1 MNPALPAAMIL
12 AQEASG
18 PLSAFLHSLFLP
30 MRKSPNSPDAY
41 PWSKK
46 PGLFYAIAG
55 IPWQIAFWFTMRI
68 KTHGLEHAEQ
78 PGGALIAISHL
89 SHLDPVV
96 VSSLV
101 KRKISWVSRKEFYQY
116 RLMRMFLQ
124 HGGAFQVDRQG
135 SALPTI
141 REGLKR
147 LRTGEMVGIFP
158 EGEVVSGADSMFYG
172 AKIKRGVCLLS
183 AHSGCP
189 IIPVVVLGS
198 NRLTELGPWLPAKR
212 GKLWVYVGKPIAA
225 QPNGKGRAGRASFAM
240 EVERSFRDL
249 YAEACDHFGLPR
261 NIAPSSAKADHVLDK
276 LPPQKE
282 ETAA

>member
-1 MNPALPAAMIL
+1 
-12 AQEASG
+12 
-18 PLSAFLHSLFLP
+18 
-30 MRKSPNSPDAY
+30 MRKPPNSPDAY

-46 PGLFYAIAG
+46 PGLFYTIAG

-68 KTHGLEHAEQ
+68 KTHGLENVEQ
-78 PGGALIAISHL
+78 PGGALLAISHL

-101 KRKISWVSRKEFYQY
+101 KRKISWVSRKEFYQC
-116 RLMRMFLQ
+116 RLMRMVLQ
-124 HGGAFQVDRQG
+124 LGGAFQVDRQG

-147 LRTGEMVGIFP
+147 LKTGEMVGIFP

-183 AHSGCP
+183 SYSGCP

-198 NRLTELGPWLPAKR
+198 NRLTELEPWLPAKR
-212 GKLWVYVGKPIAA
+212 GRLWVYVGTPIPG
-225 QPNGKGRAGRASFAM
+225 QPQGKGRVGRAAFALDL
-240 EVERSFRDL
+240 ERSFRNL

-261 NIAPSSAKADHVLDK
+261 DIAPGSAEANHVLDE
-276 LPPQKE
+276 LPPQEK